1 MACARKGRFRCA
13 LSAINTAIAN
23 LVAAVQAFEEANKGT
38 GISVVKAA
46 TGKEVW
52 YDMNGRR
59 VAQPTK
65 GGGDAREEHIV
76 PDVFLKGSMNMSNQ
90 KDDGGTPPDR

>member
-1 MACARKGRFRCA
+1 MFLSNNELYVLACARKGRFRCA

-65 GGGDAREEHIV
+65 GLYIV
-76 PDVFLKGSMNMSNQ
+76 NGKKVVVK
-90 KDDGGTPPDR
+90 